1 MVKSRNK
8 YDRYKM
14 HTLYLVQ
21 CFMTQST
28 YLFVHERLSHGILK
42 IHIHKKNI
50 LLFAITGAENG
61 IEENRET

>member
-1 MVKSRNK
+1 MQ
-8 YDRYKM
+8 
-14 HTLYLVQ
+14 TLYLVQ